1 MIAELIYIA
10 CALTS
15 AGCAWLLLKG
25 YRATGT
31 RLLMWA
37 GLCFIGQTVD
47 NVVLFVDLV
56 LTPHTDLFYWRTLA
70 GLAGMIALIS
80 GLILESTSATRTARQ
95 RNARRQGG

>member
-31 RLLMWA
+31 RLLLWA
-37 GLCFIGQTVD
+37 GLCFIGQTLD
-47 NVVLFVDLV
+47 NVVLFIDLV
-56 LTPHTDLFYWRTLA
+56 LTPASIDLFYWRTVLA
-70 GLAGMIALIS
+70 LVGMIALVY
-80 GLILESTSATRTARQ
+80 GLIWESR
-95 RNARRQGG
+95 